1 VANNNALLP
10 PIEHKRAGG
19 VDIVLG
25 IQWGDEGKGRV
36 IDLLAKDY
44 AIVAR
49 FGGGDNAGHS
59 IEVGDRKLAL
69 RIVPSGALVPSAKLH
84 VGAGTVISLKTL
96 IDELDALAKIGVDV
110 SRISISDRAQVV
122 FPFHAAVDQA
132 MERARGG
139 SAIGTTGRGIGPAYV
154 DRVGRIGITVGDLRN
169 PGVLTAKIQAS
180 MQAKAALL
188 AGVPDAPSEH
198 DIIADT
204 LAQAQRLLP
213 HVVDGVAYIN
223 EALERGD
230 NILAE
235 GAQGTLLDVTYGSYP
250 YVTSSSTIAG
260 GACIGLGIGPGAVRS
275 VTGVVKAYC
284 TRVGGGPFPSELPD
298 AEANALREAG
308 REFGVVTG
316 RPRRCGWFD
325 AVTARYAARL
335 NGLDR
340 LIVTKLDVLSGLDRV
355 GLVTGYRHADGTPA
369 GVESM
374 GEPGLRTEIE
384 YHPGWSENVREVKEV
399 KNLPSAARA
408 YLDRLANV
416 TGVPVALV
424 SVGPE
429 RTAFAA

>member
-1 VANNNALLP
+1 VASSNALLP
-10 PIEHKRAGG
+10 PVEHRRAGS

-25 IQWGDEGKGRV
+25 VQWGDEGKGRV

-59 IEVGDRKLAL
+59 IQVGDQKLAL
-69 RIVPSGALVPSAKLH
+69 RIVPSAPLVPSAKLH
-84 VGAGTVISLKTL
+84 VGAGTVVALRTFL
-96 IDELDALAKIGVDV
+96 DELDALAKIGVDIA
-110 SRISISDRAQVV
+110 RISVSDRAQIV
-122 FPFHAAVDQA
+122 FPFHAALDQA

-139 SAIGTTGRGIGPAYV
+139 AAIGTTGRGIGPAYV
-154 DRVGRIGITVGDLRN
+154 DRVGRIGITFGDLRS
-169 PGVLTAKIQAS
+169 PHVLAEKIRQS
-180 MQAKAALL
+180 LRAKASLL
-188 AGVPDAPSEH
+188 GGAAELPLEEDVVTQ
-198 DIIADT
+198 T
-204 LAQAQRLLP
+204 LAAAQRVLP
-213 HVVDGVAYIN
+213 HIVDGVAYIN
-223 EALERGD
+223 EALERGED
-230 NILAE
+230 ILAE
-235 GAQGTLLDVTYGSYP
+235 GAQGTLLDVTFGSYP

-275 VTGVVKAYC
+275 VTGITKAYC
-284 TRVGGGPFPSELPD
+284 TRVGGGPFPSELAD
-298 AEANALREAG
+298 DEAARLREAG

-325 AVTARYAARL
+325 AVVARYAARV

-340 LIVTKLDVLSGLDRV
+340 LIVTKLDVLSGFERI
-355 GLVTGYRHADGTPA
+355 GIVTGYRHADGSPA
-369 GVESM
+369 GVDDM
-374 GEPGLRTEIE
+374 GEPGLQTEIE
-384 YHPGWSENVREVKEV
+384 YHPGWSESVREVRHV

-416 TGVPVALV
+416 SGVPVALV